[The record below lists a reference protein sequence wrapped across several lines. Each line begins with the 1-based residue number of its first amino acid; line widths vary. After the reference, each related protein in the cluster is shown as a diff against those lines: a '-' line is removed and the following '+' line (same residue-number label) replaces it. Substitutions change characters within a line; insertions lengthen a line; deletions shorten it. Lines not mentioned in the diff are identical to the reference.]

1 MLHLKNLETYTPEN
15 VPEELAPFGVM
26 FFRSED
32 GKDFYEVIKECDP
45 DTMKILY
52 ANGVVTGF
60 SEDASSLYPE
70 GSSLIEVPADSVPED
85 LALDGKYLF
94 DPEKL
99 EFTKNPAYDK
109 RELEIRKQSAMAI
122 ANEKIAQYQDKVDI
136 GEANKTETTA
146 LKNWKAYRIKVREAQ
161 DVGSLPKQPRL

>member
-1 MLHLKNLETYTPEN
+1 MLHLKNLKTYTPEH
-15 VPEELAPFGVM
+15 VPEGLASFGVM

-32 GKDFYEVIKECDP
+32 GKDFYEAIKSCDP
-45 DTMKILY
+45 DTMKVLY

-70 GSSLIEVPADSVPED
+70 GSSLVEIRADSVPED

-94 DPEKL
+94 DPETL
-99 EFTKNPAYDK
+99 EFTKNPAYEK

-122 ANEKIAQYQDKVDI
+122 ANEKIAQYQDKADL
-136 GEANKTETTA
+136 GEANKTEATA

-161 DVGSLPKQPRL
+161 DLGSLPKQPNV